1 MKTEILTHETWN
13 RPAQQDR
20 SSRTEQRI
28 LEASER
34 LMDLRPFHEITIAE
48 IAQEAS
54 ASVSSLYARF
64 PSKEALLGAVF
75 HRFAAAQWQMFD
87 EVLSLDRW
95 ADVPLSETLKHA
107 FPLLVEG
114 YRQRQGLVRAFLEE
128 ASRDVRFRETWDNI
142 DEKIIQRVTEIVM
155 QRIDDVS
162 HPEPRRGVELSL
174 EVVFATLAH
183 RIQMHKIDDPDMD
196 ELVRMLIVI
205 QLRYLGI
212 DQTNKR

>member
-1 MKTEILTHETWN
+1 MKTDVLTSETWN

-28 LEASER
+28 LEAAER
-34 LMDLRPFHEITIAE
+34 LMELRPFHEITIAE
-48 IAQEAS
+48 IAQEAT

-75 HRFAAAQWQMFD
+75 DRFAAAQWQMFD
-87 EVLSLDRW
+87 EVLSLERW
-95 ADVPLSETLKHA
+95 TDVPLSETLEHA

-142 DEKIIQRVTEIVM
+142 DDKIIERVTEIVM

-183 RIQMHKIDDPDMD
+183 RIQMHKIDDTDMD

-205 QLRYLGI
+205 QMRFLGI
-212 DQTNKR
+212 DEGSR